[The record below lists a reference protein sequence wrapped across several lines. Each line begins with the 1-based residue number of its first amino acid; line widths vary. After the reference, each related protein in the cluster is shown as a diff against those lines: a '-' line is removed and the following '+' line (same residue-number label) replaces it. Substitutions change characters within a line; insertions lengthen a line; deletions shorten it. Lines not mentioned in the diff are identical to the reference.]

1 MRQTMILLSA
11 AFALLVLSSTTSAQ
25 GRGGGGGGQAPGTA
39 PAAQAAP
46 KGPVEVILIGCLER
60 AGNNYTLKDF
70 RDGNTYQ
77 INAPANVV
85 APAESLAWHAGHQL
99 EVKGT
104 LEPGGGATRLRASSI
119 AYLAAKCQK

>member
-25 GRGGGGGGQAPGTA
+25 GRGGGQAPGTA

-46 KGPVEVILIGCLER
+46 RGPVEVILIGCLER

-70 RDGNTYQ
+70 RDSNTYQ

-104 LEPGGGATRLRASSI
+104 LEPGGGAARLRASSI
-119 AYLAAKCQK
+119 TYVSAKCQK